1 MATPAKT
8 KDIKLDFTEYD
19 CAPGYER
26 WCSFE
31 DDLRAHAG
39 YADEYGFTYWNVY
52 EGTDDGGPTLT
63 ESSRESIT
71 CRRFC
76 GGRRDA
82 LTCASA

>member
-39 YADEYGFTYWNVY
+39 YGYSCTV
-52 EGTDDGGPTLT
+52 
-63 ESSRESIT
+63 
-71 CRRFC
+71 
-76 GGRRDA
+76 
-82 LTCASA
+82 